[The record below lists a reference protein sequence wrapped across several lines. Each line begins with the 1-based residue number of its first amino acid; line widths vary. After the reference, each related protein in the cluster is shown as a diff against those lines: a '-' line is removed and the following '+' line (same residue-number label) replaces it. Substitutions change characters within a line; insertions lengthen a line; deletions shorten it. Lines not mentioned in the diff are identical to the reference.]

1 MHCPHSLAALS
12 ACTLKAMSI
21 LGRLTNV
28 IKSNLNAAVDK
39 LSDPAKEVDL
49 LITEM
54 EEELKKLRVELRD
67 QIVQEKL
74 AQKRVDEAYRNV
86 QKWQEHAER
95 AVRANDDELAKEALI
110 RQSEAEKKLETT
122 EATLAEHSRIVAKN
136 HADLKD
142 GEAKLVQIK
151 GKRETLK
158 SRARAAQK
166 QSGDGTAFDRFK
178 HLVAEIEDKEN
189 QAEAMAEIEPE
200 LGAAV
205 QDERDRQTS
214 ERFDRMLAASGAA
227 GGAAGG
233 SGGPIKSAKDAEM
246 EARLAALK
254 AKLDNRPE
262 GE

>member
-1 MHCPHSLAALS
+1 
-12 ACTLKAMSI
+12 MSI
-21 LGRLTNV
+21 LGRLSNV

-95 AVRANDDELAKEALI
+95 AVRANDDELAKEALV
-110 RQSEAEKKLETT
+110 RQAEAEKKLEAS

-166 QSGDGTAFDRFK
+166 QSGGEGTAFDRFK
-178 HLVAEIEDKEN
+178 NLVAEIEDKEH

-214 ERFDRMLAASGAA
+214 ERFDRMLAAA
-227 GGAAGG
+227 GSGG